1 MPFLAGREYEQQLL
15 LKLQNSG
22 KPEFVAVYGRRR
34 VGKTF
39 LIRQVF
45 DNAFTF
51 HFTGMANASLQ
62 QQLANFNIAFSRID
76 KKGFGKTAESW
87 LEAFAQLIDFLEQDE
102 TKRKIVFID
111 ELPWLDTP
119 SSGFIP
125 ALEHFWNSWAATRN
139 DILFIVCGSAA
150 SWMISK
156 LINNKGGLHNRV
168 TQRIHLKPFTLAE
181 CEVYFKM
188 RNAAFDRYQLLQLY
202 MVMGG
207 IPFYLEQVDTGRSA
221 AQNIDSIC
229 FTQTGLLQNE
239 FNNLY
244 ASLFKKADKHIAIIE
259 ALATKLK
266 GITREELLQIT
277 GLPNGG
283 GTTRLLTELEA
294 SNFILRYRPF
304 EKKERNSLYQV
315 ADFYSLFYLK
325 FIKNANVADENFWIN
340 GLDSPAYRAWS
351 GYAFEQVCLA
361 HVNMIKNGLGISGV
375 QSNSSSWI
383 GGDGKHAAQIDL
395 LIDRRDQVINVCEM
409 KFSMNT
415 FSITK
420 KYADDIRN
428 KLGVFKAATGT
439 KKSLYFTMI
448 TTFGLLQNDYAHSLV
463 QNSLTMDVLFE

>member
-1 MPFLAGREYEQQLL
+1 MQPLAGRKYEQQLL
-15 LKLQNSG
+15 LKLQNSD
-22 KPEFVAVYGRRR
+22 KSEFVAVYGRRR

-39 LIRQVF
+39 LLRQVF
-45 DNAFTF
+45 ENDFTF
-51 HFTGMANASLQ
+51 HFTGMANVNLQ
-62 QQLANFNIAFSRID
+62 QQLANFNVAFARFN
-76 KKGFGKTAESW
+76 KAGNQKPAQSW
-87 LEAFAQLIDFLEQDE
+87 LEAFAQLTDFLEQDKA
-102 TKRKIVFID
+102 KRKIIFID

-125 ALEHFWNSWAATRN
+125 ALEHFWNSWASPRT
-139 DILFIVCGSAA
+139 DIMFIVCGSAA

-168 TQRIHLKPFTLAE
+168 TQRIQLKPFTLAE
-181 CEVYFKM
+181 CEMYFKM

-202 MVMGG
+202 MAMGG
-207 IPFYLEQVDTGRSA
+207 IPFYLEQVDVSKSA

-294 SNFILRYRPF
+294 SNFIRRYKPF

-325 FIKNANVADENFWIN
+325 FIKNANAAEEGIWLNS
-340 GLDSPAYRAWS
+340 LDSPAQRAWS

-361 HVNMIKNGLGISGV
+361 HTDMIKKALGISGI
-375 QSNSSSWI
+375 QSNSSSWLGKT
-383 GGDGKHAAQIDL
+383 GGNAAQIDL
-395 LIDRRDQVINVCEM
+395 LIDRRDQVINICEM
-409 KFSMNT
+409 KFSINS
-415 FSITK
+415 FIITK
-420 KYADDIRN
+420 KYAGEIRD
-428 KLGVFKAATGT
+428 KIGIFKAATGT
-439 KKSLYFTMI
+439 KKSIYFTMI
-448 TTFGLLQNDYAHSLV
+448 TTFGLLENEYANSLV
-463 QNSLTMDVLFE
+463 QNSLTMDALFE